1 MELHSVTID
10 GKKISIQRFG
20 AKEGW
25 KLLRKLS
32 SIIAPSLGELAE
44 ENYADAFALVF
55 DKLPEDDFMH
65 LLNQITSVC
74 LVDDKKYSDQ
84 DLANYMFTLKVVK
97 AVLEYNFD
105 DFFSPIKEVFQG
117 FATRQMAKT

>member
-44 ENYADAFALVF
+44 DNYADAFSLIF

-65 LLNQITSVC
+65 LLNQITGVC

-97 AVLEYNFD
+97 AVLEYNFE

>member
-44 ENYADAFALVF
+44 DNYADAFALVF
-55 DKLPEDDFMH
+55 DKLPENDFMN

-97 AVLEYNFD
+97 AVLEYNFE

-117 FATRQMAKT
+117 FAMRQMAKT

>member
-84 DLANYMFTLKVVK
+84 DLANYMFTLKIVK
-97 AVLEYNFD
+97 AVLEYNFE

>member
-1 MELHSVTID
+1 MELHSVIID

-97 AVLEYNFD
+97 SVLEYNFN

>member
-20 AKEGW
+20 AREGW

-44 ENYADAFALVF
+44 DNYADAFALVF

-74 LVDDKKYSDQ
+74 LVDDKKYSDK
-84 DLANYMFTLKVVK
+84 DLGNYMFTLKVVK

-105 DFFSPIKEVFQG
+105 DFFSPIKEVLQG
-117 FATRQMAKT
+117 FATRQMAKI